1 MEGNRIWKWRGIRWL
16 IAYVFFWLTAGGGA
30 GILARI
36 SPEGQAASGPFVIFI
51 VFVFLVWCAVKDRGN
66 KTSIQKICWVIGLW
80 IGHALL
86 SVIVVFTLA
95 GAGVGDAS
103 NLQRMSN
110 MIAGYVIL

>member
-51 VFVFLVWCAVKDRGN
+51 LITIELQPVSGAV
-66 KTSIQKICWVIGLW
+66 V
-80 IGHALL
+80 A
-86 SVIVVFTLA
+86 
-95 GAGVGDAS
+95 
-103 NLQRMSN
+103 
-110 MIAGYVIL
+110 